1 MLKFLLPAAVTLASL
16 PACAAPAESGP
27 APIAAPECS
36 AVNPSG
42 GDIRVVTCRFPA
54 GRPHR
59 FTARF
64 GGGHDDTS
72 ASLTASLDGQATECD
87 ADSKMRLF
95 GEDGDVSLYCRVTA
109 GGAAQVAH
117 VLVVTVLW
125 SHAQYRDFVLVAE

>member
-1 MLKFLLPAAVTLASL
+1 MLKFLLPVAVALAAH
-16 PACAAPAESGP
+16 PACAAPAASGP
-27 APIAAPECS
+27 VPVAAPECS

-42 GDIRVVTCRFPA
+42 GDIRVVTCRFAA

-87 ADSKMRLF
+87 AGSKMRLF

-109 GGAAQVAH
+109 GDAAQVAH

-125 SHAQYRDFVLVAE
+125 SHAQYRDFVFVAE